1 MADTHDIFTA
11 DILYHEKC
19 YSPYLT
25 RTRRKRH
32 NQEETKILN
41 KWKECEVCVVKKCLE
56 LFSKKVLIDRNAFFM
71 SELIQGIHEVSLEN
85 GLQDAIIK
93 HAHLLKKGLLK
104 MLS

>member
-41 KWKECEVCVVKKCLE
+41 K
-56 LFSKKVLIDRNAFFM
+56 
-71 SELIQGIHEVSLEN
+71 
-85 GLQDAIIK
+85 
-93 HAHLLKKGLLK
+93 
-104 MLS
+104 